1 MLARGTEETEVDMI
15 GTRRGVISPRRI
27 ARWSVLMGVALAAVL
42 LATPAPQALAAKPL
56 SGGFT
61 IAGGAQ
67 FTNDNDVVLVSTVKG
82 ALQMRFKNVGG
93 TYTTW
98 EPYARS
104 KDWQVSPGDG
114 LKTVEAQYKGSTGAR
129 LTVVADITLD
139 TTGPVTSSDYD
150 GTPQRSVTVTLT
162 AVDALS
168 DVVGTW
174 YRVDG
179 RAWVEGNLA
188 TLLMCPKRSGLRAGP
203 HTLEFY
209 STDVLG
215 NVGDMGSAV
224 IVLQ

>member
-1 MLARGTEETEVDMI
+1 MT
-15 GTRRGVISPRRI
+15 GTRRGVMSPRRI

-42 LATPAPQALAAKPL
+42 LATPAPQALAAKQL

-67 FTNDNDVVLVSTVKG
+67 FTNDDDVVLLSTVRG

-150 GTPQRSVTVTLT
+150 GAPRRFVTVTLT

-168 DVVGTW
+168 DVSGTW

-179 RAWVEGNLA
+179 RAWVEGDLA
-188 TLLMCPKRSGLRAGP
+188 ALWVCPKRSGLSAGP

-209 STDVLG
+209 STDALG
-215 NVGDMGSAV
+215 NIGGVERLV
-224 IVLQ
+224 VTLQ